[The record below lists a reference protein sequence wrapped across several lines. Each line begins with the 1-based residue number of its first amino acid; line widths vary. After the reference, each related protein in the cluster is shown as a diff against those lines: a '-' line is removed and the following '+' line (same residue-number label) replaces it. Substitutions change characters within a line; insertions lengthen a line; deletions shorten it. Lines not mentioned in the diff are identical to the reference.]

1 MGPTARI
8 ISIGSKFGF
17 WMLLLLSVASTGCYQ
32 ATPNFVPTK
41 EIAQMALS
49 RALETWREGGAAG
62 EIADSKPVIFVTDSN
77 RKEAQ
82 KLIDFRILGETP
94 GLSGRTYA
102 VELEL
107 AYPSERLKAEY
118 IVVGIDPLWIFRRE
132 DYELLM
138 HWDHH
143 MSEKYKS
150 DNKK

>member
-1 MGPTARI
+1 MASPARI
-8 ISIGSKFGF
+8 FSIGSKFGS
-17 WMLLLLSVASTGCYQ
+17 WMLLLLSISSNGCYQ

-49 RALETWREGGAAG
+49 RALKTWREGGPAG
-62 EIADSKPVIFVTDSN
+62 EIVDSKPMIFVTDSN

-143 MSEKYKS
+143 MSEKYKTE
-150 DNKK
+150 NKK

>member
-1 MGPTARI
+1 MASPARI
-8 ISIGSKFGF
+8 FSIGSKFGS
-17 WMLLLLSVASTGCYQ
+17 WILLLLSISSNGCYQ

-41 EIAQMALS
+41 EIAHMALS
-49 RALETWREGGAAG
+49 RALKTWRVGGPAG
-62 EIADSKPVIFVTDSN
+62 EIVDSKPMIFVTDSS

-118 IVVGIDPLWIFRRE
+118 IVVGIDPMWIFRRE

-143 MSEKYKS
+143 MSEKYKTE
-150 DNKK
+150 NKK